1 MAKTM
6 KNCALIISSVILTLL
21 FTACG
26 GSSNEPGVGQGIVAK
41 PQSCDLNSQKQ
52 FIFDVMHDTYL
63 WYDEVPTVDIN
74 DFDDL
79 NSTLD
84 ALKAPLDRFSFINS
98 LEANDNFF
106 EQGTFEGFGFRAVIN
121 EPRDA
126 YQIAFVFNNSP
137 SGAAGWK
144 RTDRITAINGVSAA
158 NIINGDGLNA
168 ALVGDTATFTIGD
181 LSAPASDQ
189 VLTKA
194 LVIMNTVL
202 TADIV
207 TTETQNIGYI
217 ALSSFIENTSKEFS
231 DAIDLLKAANVDEL
245 VLDLRYNGGGRVIAS
260 RNVAS
265 YIGGDLTKDFNFS
278 KTTHNNKYTQ
288 SNATN
293 PFQNFSNSLGLS
305 RVYVLTSQS
314 TCSAS
319 ELVINSLSPFLEV
332 VQIGATTCGKPVGMY
347 GKTFC
352 DKILL
357 PIEFQ
362 SVNNNDEGDY
372 FDGLPADC
380 PAIDDLTHDFA
391 DPAESML
398 STAIFHM
405 NNSSC
410 QTLAKAN
417 LHRTLKTKHLD
428 NNWLPQKQVN

>member
-1 MAKTM
+1 M
-6 KNCALIISSVILTLL
+6 KNYALIVSSIILTLL

-26 GSSNEPGVGQGIVAK
+26 GSSNKPGVGQGIVAK